1 MSLFAFEAIDAQG
14 RRKRGE
20 IEADSERL
28 ARQQLKQAQWVVRSL
43 SAVPEQVAETGMRP
57 GRRLAATETVLL
69 LQQLSTLTEAGMQL
83 ADALASIA
91 EGMESRRGR
100 QVVGALRQ
108 SVLQGNSLA
117 SSLRQQRFDE
127 LVCNMVAAGEES
139 GQLAAVLERLLEL
152 LEHRQRF
159 RQDILSATLYPSIIL
174 AFGIIVML
182 FLLAVVVPQVVTV
195 FRQTG
200 AELPWLTQVVI
211 ALSGFLHAYGAWL
224 IVGVIMLVLAYR
236 QGLKRARLRQ
246 TRDTLLLSLPGLSS
260 LLLRIETARFARM
273 LGMLLSGGVA
283 VLPAMDIANQ
293 SWALLPLK
301 QVGEAAR
308 EELREGGSLAEALRR
323 AAIPSMAIRLI
334 AVGEQSGEL
343 DTMLLRVASHYEQE
357 VSRRLKWLLTIA
369 EPLLVLLMAV
379 CVGALAMAVLLPI
392 VEMNSL
398 IR

>member
-1 MSLFAFEAIDAQG
+1 MSLFTFEAVDAQG

-20 IEADSERL
+20 IEADSERM
-28 ARQQLKQAQWVVRSL
+28 ARQQLKKERWVVRRL
-43 SAVPEQVAETGMRP
+43 SAVPAQPAEAGMLP
-57 GRRLAATETVLL
+57 GRRLAMTETVLL
-69 LQQLSTLTEAGMQL
+69 LQQLSTLSEAGMQL
-83 ADALASIA
+83 ADALALIA

-108 SVLQGNSLA
+108 SVLQGNALAASLH
-117 SSLRQQRFDE
+117 RQRFDE

-139 GQLAAVLERLLEL
+139 GQLPAVLARLLEL

-159 RQDILSATLYPSIIL
+159 RQEILSATLYPGIIL
-174 AFGIIVML
+174 GFGVLVML

-195 FRQTG
+195 FRQSG
-200 AELPWLTQVVI
+200 AELPWLTRMVI
-211 ALSGFLHAYGAWL
+211 ALSGFLRADGAWL
-224 IVGVIMLVLAYR
+224 VAGAAGLALAYR
-236 QGLKRARLRQ
+236 QGMRHARLRRL
-246 TRDTLLLSLPGLSS
+246 RDTSLLMLPGLSS
-260 LLLRIETARFARM
+260 LLLRIETARFSRM

-293 SWALLPLK
+293 SWSLLPLK
-301 QVGEAAR
+301 RVGEEAR
-308 EELREGGSLAEALRR
+308 EGLRGGGSLAEALGR
-323 AAIPSMAIRLI
+323 ASVPHLALRLI

-343 DTMLLRVASHYEQE
+343 DTMLLRVAAHYEQE
-357 VSRRLKWLLTIA
+357 VSRRLKWMLTVA

-379 CVGALAMAVLLPI
+379 GVGALAMAVLLPI